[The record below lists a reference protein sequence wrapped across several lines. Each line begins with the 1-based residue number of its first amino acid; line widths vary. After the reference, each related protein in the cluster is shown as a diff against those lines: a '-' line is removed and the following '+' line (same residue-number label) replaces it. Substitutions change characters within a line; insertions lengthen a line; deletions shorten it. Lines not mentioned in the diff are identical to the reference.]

1 MKLIS
6 IVTPCYNE
14 EENIEEVYNQ
24 VKNIFSKL
32 PNYNYD
38 QIFIDNFS
46 TDKTVEILRNI
57 TKDDSNVKVI
67 LNARNFGHI
76 RSPYYGLL
84 QANGDAVI
92 LISSD
97 LQDPV
102 DMIPKFLDKWEDGCK
117 IVIGIKNK
125 SEENKLMFFIRKI
138 FYFIL
143 TNISETELIKN
154 FTGFGLYDMKFIKVL
169 RELNDPYPF
178 MRGIV
183 AELGFER
190 CEIPFVQ
197 PKRVNGKTSQNF
209 YSLYDMAMLGFI
221 SYSKLPLRMASF
233 IGFSVSLLSFLAA
246 LIYLILKIFYWT
258 SFSLGLAPLIIGMF
272 FFSGIQL
279 FFLGVIGEYIAA
291 IFTQTK
297 QRPLVVEKER
307 INFN

>member
-1 MKLIS
+1 M
-6 IVTPCYNE
+6 
-14 EENIEEVYNQ
+14 
-24 VKNIFSKL
+24 
-32 PNYNYD
+32 
-38 QIFIDNFS
+38 
-46 TDKTVEILRNI
+46 
-57 TKDDSNVKVI
+57 
-67 LNARNFGHI
+67 
-76 RSPYYGLL
+76 
-84 QANGDAVI
+84 
-92 LISSD
+92 
-97 LQDPV
+97 
-102 DMIPKFLDKWEDGCK
+102 
-117 IVIGIKNK
+117 
-125 SEENKLMFFIRKI
+125 
-138 FYFIL
+138 

>member
-1 MKLIS
+1 MQLIS

-24 VKNIFSKL
+24 VKNVFSKL

-57 TKDDSNVKVI
+57 AKDDSNVKVI

-197 PKRVNGKTSQNF
+197 PKRAHGKTSQNF

-233 IGFSVSLLSFLAA
+233 IGFTVSLLSFLAA
-246 LIYLILKIFYWT
+246 LIYLILKISYWT

-291 IFTQTK
+291 IFTQVK